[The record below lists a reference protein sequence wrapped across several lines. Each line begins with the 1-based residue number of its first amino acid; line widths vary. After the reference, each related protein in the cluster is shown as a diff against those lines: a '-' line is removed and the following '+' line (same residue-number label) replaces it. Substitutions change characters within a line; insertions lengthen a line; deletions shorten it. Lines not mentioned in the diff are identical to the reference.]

1 MRSYSKNLTLPVY
14 LLPPSRYEA
23 LVKAAIRQF
32 QASYQPVDPRY
43 FQLVWLGMFLLYGIL
58 QLGWHRDAWHL
69 LALWSSAL
77 LTQMLFCRIYKKP
90 YDAWKSAA
98 ITALGLSLLLRA
110 GDVWVY
116 ALAGFLSIASKFL
129 IRHKGKHVFNPAN
142 FALVACVFGLKA
154 AWVSPGQWG
163 SDALL
168 LFFIGGA
175 GLMVLLRSARLDTAF
190 TFLLVL
196 LGAEFVRSVLW
207 LGWPADF
214 LLHRF
219 SNGSLLLFSFFM
231 ITDPMTT
238 PNHPL
243 ARRIWAAAIALFTF
257 WLSSFHYMQTAPV
270 IALFLFSLS
279 TPFFDRIWKH
289 LPFQW
294 NRTAPFPK
302 QAI

>member
-1 MRSYSKNLTLPVY
+1 
-14 LLPPSRYEA
+14 
-23 LVKAAIRQF
+23 
-32 QASYQPVDPRY
+32 
-43 FQLVWLGMFLLYGIL
+43 MFLLYGIFN
-58 QLGWHRDAWHL
+58 LGWHRDGWQL
-69 LALWSSAL
+69 LTLWTSAL
-77 LTQMLFCRIYKKP
+77 ITQVVFCRIYHKP

-110 GDVWVY
+110 GDTWVY
-116 ALAGFLSIASKFL
+116 ALAGFLAIASKFL
-129 IRHKGKHVFNPAN
+129 IRYKGKHVFNPAN
-142 FALVACVFGLKA
+142 FALVACVFGLKE

-163 SDALL
+163 SDAI
-168 LFFIGGA
+168 LFYFIGGA

-190 TFLLVL
+190 TFLAVL
-196 LGAEFVRSVLW
+196 FAAEALRSCLW

-219 SNGSLLLFSFFM
+219 SNGSLLLFTFFM

-270 IALFLFSLS
+270 IALFVFSLS
-279 TPFFDRIWKH
+279 TPLFDRIWKH
-289 LPFQW
+289 LPFRW
-294 NRTAPFPK
+294 NGIPK
-302 QAI
+302 QAIQS

>member
-1 MRSYSKNLTLPVY
+1 
-14 LLPPSRYEA
+14 
-23 LVKAAIRQF
+23 VKAAIQQF
-32 QASYQPVDPRY
+32 QTRYQPVDPRY

-69 LALWSSAL
+69 LALWSTAL
-77 LTQMLFCRIYKKP
+77 ITQLVFCRIYKKP

-116 ALAGFLSIASKFL
+116 ALAGFLAIASKFL
-129 IRHKGKHVFNPAN
+129 IRYKGKHVFNPAN

-163 SDALL
+163 SDAMLL
-168 LFFIGGA
+168 YFIGGA

-196 LGAEFVRSVLW
+196 LLAEATRSLLW

-257 WLSSFHYMQTAPV
+257 WLGSFHYMQTAPV

-279 TPFFDRIWKH
+279 TPLFDRLWKH
-289 LPFQW
+289 LPFRW
-294 NRTAPFPK
+294 NRAADFPK
-302 QAI
+302 QAIQS